1 MRYRPPADA
10 APAAGDETVI
20 RSMLRNGRVILGG
33 VLVAASLVAMPTAGD
48 AAWWPWSKKKETQ
61 QVEPPPVDPGTAQAA
76 PLDAADRVAR
86 AEQKI
91 RELTGQVEEL
101 SFRLRELQEQ
111 LQRIQ
116 ADNDFRLNR
125 LEGGSAAPAPVAKA
139 ASPDNS
145 GVVVV
150 AGAAAQPDSTGA
162 VADGAAPAG
171 DGQPLGSLVI
181 DAPAGPAVDQPI
193 DLTAGAPAAGGDLR
207 GGTAV
212 VASLGDPNADYER
225 AYGSILSGDYE
236 LAEASFRG
244 FLQTYPGDARSPD
257 AQYWLGESLFARG
270 QYREAADEFLAGYKA
285 YPKSGKAPDTLLKL
299 GLSLAGLGERDAACS
314 TYAEV
319 LKKYPQASKALR
331 QRVATEQAVA
341 SC

>member
-1 MRYRPPADA
+1 
-10 APAAGDETVI
+10 
-20 RSMLRNGRVILGG
+20 MLRSYRILVSGA
-33 VLVAASLVAMPTAGD
+33 VLAAALTAMPSAGD
-48 AAWWPWSKKKETQ
+48 AAWWPWSKKKEAQ
-61 QVEPPPVDPGTAQAA
+61 QAA
-76 PLDAADRVAR
+76 PPPADPVPLQAAPADSGDRVAR
-86 AEQKI
+86 AEATI

-101 SFRLRELQEQ
+101 AFRLRELQEQ
-111 LQRIQ
+111 MRRIQ
-116 ADNDFRLNR
+116 ADNEFRLSQ
-125 LEGGSAAPAPVAKA
+125 LEGRPPKQAAAEAPAADGGGVLVIAEAPRPDASGTAVDGTATGSAE
-139 ASPDNS
+139 
-145 GVVVV
+145 
-150 AGAAAQPDSTGA
+150 
-162 VADGAAPAG
+162 
-171 DGQPLGSLVI
+171 QPLGTLVI

-193 DLTAGAPAAGGDLR
+193 DLTAGAAAAARPATAPAAAGDLR
-207 GGTAV
+207 GSAV
-212 VASLGDPNADYER
+212 VASLGDPGADYER

-244 FLQTYPGDARSPD
+244 FLATFPGDARTPD

-299 GLSLAGLGERDAACS
+299 GLSLAGLGEREAACS

-331 QRVATEQAVA
+331 QRVANEQAVA